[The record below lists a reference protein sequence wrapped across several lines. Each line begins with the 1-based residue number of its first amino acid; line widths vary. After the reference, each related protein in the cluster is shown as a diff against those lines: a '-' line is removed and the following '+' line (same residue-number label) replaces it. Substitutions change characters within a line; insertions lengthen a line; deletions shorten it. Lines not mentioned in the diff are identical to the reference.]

1 MSRPQVELFCRI
13 NQDTMALTKSRKR
26 EMLAELLSAIQESNG
41 LVFTDFSGSSVKS
54 LEGLRGALREDGSR
68 YQVVKKTLFNKA
80 LQSMGVEVSLDELPG
95 NLGVVFATDP
105 VSGAKASA
113 DFAKKAKKDS
123 FKIVGGLLEE
133 KILTDAQVTALAKLP
148 SKEQLQGQ
156 VVGTIAAPMSSFVNV
171 LAGTPRGLVNVLNAY
186 RDTKQA

>member
-1 MSRPQVELFCRI
+1 
-13 NQDTMALTKSRKR
+13 MALTKSRKR
-26 EMLAELLSAIQESNG
+26 EMLAELQSAIQESNG

-54 LEGLRGALREDGSR
+54 LQELRGTLREDGAR
-68 YQVVKKTLFNKA
+68 YQVVKKTLFGKA
-80 LQSMGVEVSLDELPG
+80 LQAIGIEVSLDELPG
-95 NLGVVFATDP
+95 NLGVIFATDP
-105 VSGAKASA
+105 VSGAKVSA
-113 DFAKKAKKDS
+113 DFTKKAKKDT
-123 FKIVGGLLEE
+123 FKIVGGLLED

>member
-1 MSRPQVELFCRI
+1 
-13 NQDTMALTKSRKR
+13 MALTKSRKR
-26 EMLAELLSAIQESNG
+26 EMLAELQSAIQESNG

-54 LEGLRGALREDGSR
+54 LQELRGTLRQDGSR
-68 YQVVKKTLFNKA
+68 YQVVKKSLFGKA
-80 LQSMGVEVSLDELPG
+80 LQSIGVEVSQDELPG
-95 NLGVVFATDP
+95 NLGVIFATDP
-105 VSGAKASA
+105 VSGAKASS
-113 DFAKKAKKDS
+113 DFAKKAKKDT

-171 LAGTPRGLVNVLNAY
+171 LAGTPRGLVNVLSAY